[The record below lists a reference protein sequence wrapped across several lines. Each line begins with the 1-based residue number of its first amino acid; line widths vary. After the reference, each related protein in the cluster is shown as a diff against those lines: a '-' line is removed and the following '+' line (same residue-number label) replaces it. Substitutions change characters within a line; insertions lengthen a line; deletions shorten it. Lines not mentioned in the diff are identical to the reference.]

1 VTVDAE
7 LQIHE
12 VRRATAT
19 EVTVVVRC
27 LRGPV
32 HLGARFS
39 RVRDTGA
46 PIDLTVTSIVRYN
59 GSYRAIDPV
68 HSGLVTLSGTGAHEL
83 RPATESTGSAGGS
96 WTAERGIMP
105 VVQGHNPAVP

>member
-1 VTVDAE
+1 MTVDAE

-12 VRRATAT
+12 VRSATAT

-39 RVRDTGA
+39 RVRDTRA
-46 PIDLTVTSIVRYN
+46 PIDLTVTSIVRHHRPD
-59 GSYRAIDPV
+59 RAIDPV
-68 HSGLVTLSGTGAHEL
+68 HSGLVTLRGTGAHEL
-83 RPATESTGSAGGS
+83 RPTTASTG
-96 WTAERGIMP
+96 RQIMP
-105 VVQGHNPAVP
+105 VVQGRNATAP

>member
-1 VTVDAE
+1 MTVDAE

-12 VRRATAT
+12 VRSATAT

-32 HLGARFS
+32 RLGARFS
-39 RVRDTGA
+39 LVRDTRA

-59 GSYRAIDPV
+59 RPDPTV
-68 HSGLVTLSGTGAHEL
+68 DAGHSALVTLRGTGAREL
-83 RPATESTGSAGGS
+83 LPTIGQTGREVMA
-96 WTAERGIMP
+96 
-105 VVQGHNPAVP
+105 VVQGDNPAAS

>member
-1 VTVDAE
+1 MSVDAE

-12 VRRATAT
+12 VRGAGAT

-39 RVRDTGA
+39 LVRDTGA

-59 GSYRAIDPV
+59 RPAHAIDPV
-68 HSGLVTLSGTGAHEL
+68 HSGLVTLQGTGAHQL
-83 RPATESTGSAGGS
+83 SPTVGQTGR
-96 WTAERGIMP
+96 EVMP
-105 VVQGHNPAVP
+105 VIQGDNPAAP